1 MEELIQT
8 TTASEWALT
17 ELLRNP
23 DIMAETKQELA
34 ATVGTVQSIQ
44 EKISF

>member
-8 TTASEWALT
+8 TTTSEWEMN

-23 DIMAETKQELA
+23 DIMAKTKQELA
-34 ATVGTVQSIQ
+34 ATVGTGQSKQ
-44 EKISF
+44 EKDIL

>member
-8 TTASEWALT
+8 TTASEWAMT

-23 DIMAETKQELA
+23 DIMAKTKHELA
-34 ATVGTVQSIQ
+34 ATVGTGHSIQ
-44 EKISF
+44 EKHIL

>member
-1 MEELIQT
+1 MEELLQT
-8 TTASEWALT
+8 TTTNEWAMT
-17 ELLRNP
+17 ELLHNP
-23 DIMAETKQELA
+23 DIMAKTKQELA